1 MERTKVEIEI
11 GNIFDESKRIKSFAF
26 VDTHASNLCLP
37 RKIIEELG
45 LKLHKKIKNKRFYTD
60 AVLIVNNEQ
69 IEVEVLELSDELPPF
84 LGIVPLEIM
93 KMIDNEATV

>member
-1 MERTKVEIEI
+1 MEHTKIEIEI
-11 GNIFDESKRIKSFAF
+11 GNIFDNSKRVKSFAY

-45 LKLHKKIKNKRFYTD
+45 LKLNKKIKNKRFYTD
-60 AVLIVNNEQ
+60 AILIVNNKE

-93 KMIDNEATV
+93 KMIDDN